1 MFNRLYVSGHS
12 ACGSLSRSF
21 LVCPCTSQSTWQR
34 WRMLGYQYLTDSV
47 GRTGPARPSQIIT
60 YSTIHADALYWN
72 SWPTMT
78 SYTTIVKTLIAEKL
92 HFTFYFE
99 NVERMVQQFKITS
112 DTPVYKMVHLP
123 NQLTNNV
130 FWSNNIFTLQTDQQ
144 WVLFPPT
151 HLAYATGIL
160 YQEYD
165 VGVLVEDAPPD
176 MIQ

>member
-1 MFNRLYVSGHS
+1 MFNSLYVSGHS

-21 LVCPCTSQSTWQR
+21 LVCPCTSQGTWQR

-47 GRTGPARPSQIIT
+47 GRTGPARPSHIIT

-78 SYTTIVKTLIAEKL
+78 SSTTIVKTLTADK
-92 HFTFYFE
+92 FTF
-99 NVERMVQQFKITS
+99 ERMVQQFKKTS

-123 NQLTNNV
+123 NQLANNV
-130 FWSNNIFTLQTDQQ
+130 FWSNNIFTLKTDQQ

-151 HLAYATGIL
+151 NIAYATGIL
-160 YQEYD
+160 DQD
-165 VGVLVEDAPPD
+165 DDAADLVDDAPLD